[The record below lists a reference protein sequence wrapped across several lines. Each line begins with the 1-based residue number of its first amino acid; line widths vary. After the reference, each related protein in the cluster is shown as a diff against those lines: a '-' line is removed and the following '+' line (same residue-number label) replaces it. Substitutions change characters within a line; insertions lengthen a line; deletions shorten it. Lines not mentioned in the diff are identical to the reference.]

1 MIRRVFGPIGRLLG
15 RISKIRVYFVHQ
27 WLGIMLISVSAWMFS
42 PRAGVMTAGIF
53 ILIVGA
59 IAEADRGRRKD

>member
-1 MIRRVFGPIGRLLG
+1 MFRRVFGPIGHLLA
-15 RISKIRVYFVHQ
+15 RITKIRIYFVHQ
-27 WLGIMLISVSAWMFS
+27 WAGIMLISGSAWMFS